1 MRKQFKTV
9 DKSLTPTKN
18 KTPIIKPMEVQ
29 KLERTLSI
37 VKPDGVT
44 KNLIGEV
51 LGRFENKG
59 LKIIALKMV
68 KLSKAEAEGFY
79 AVHKGKPFFRSL
91 TEFMSSGPC
100 VPMVIEGKNA
110 ISRVREIMGATDP
123 AKAAKGTTRKDFALN
138 IERNIVHGSDSPESA
153 SFEIRYFFNAL
164 EIHE

>member
-1 MRKQFKTV
+1 
-9 DKSLTPTKN
+9 
-18 KTPIIKPMEVQ
+18 MEVY

-51 LGRFENKG
+51 LGRFEKKG

-79 AVHKGKPFFRSL
+79 AIHRGNPFFTSL

-100 VPMVIEGKNA
+100 VPMVIEGKDA

-123 AKAAKGTTRKDFALN
+123 AKAAMGTIRKDFALN
-138 IERNIVHGSDSPESA
+138 IERNIAHGSYLIEPA
-153 SFEIRYFFNAL
+153 PPKIKLFPNAL